1 MRVLYEAAS
10 EEGRDEFVVGEVKEL
25 FGKKGN
31 FRVLQF
37 SDAAVQGALDLD
49 HPDRIVFEY
58 PQAIIHL
65 LQHNHPRLER
75 VFQIGHGI
83 GTIAR
88 HCRGVRFK
96 TAELDERIILAS
108 ERFFGSAGESVV
120 PGDGRFIL
128 EGEEAETYDGIVVD
142 AFTDRGVPRHLTT
155 DRFFATAAD
164 KLEAG
169 GMIVLNVT
177 GKGPGDRLI
186 GALHATLLASFS
198 CVSAFMPQAD
208 RATEVRNILLAGRN
222 RPIEFRAREMA
233 GFVPFEPAPGTV
245 IMDECSLG
253 NGG

>member
-10 EEGRDEFVVGEVKEL
+10 GEGRDEFVVGDVNEL

-49 HPDRIVFEY
+49 DPQRIVFEY

-65 LQHNHPRLER
+65 LEHNHPRLER

-88 HCRGVRFK
+88 HCRGARFM
-96 TAELDERIILAS
+96 TAELDERIVQAS
-108 ERFFGSAGESVV
+108 GQYFGSAGEFVAI
-120 PGDGRFIL
+120 GDGRSIL
-128 EGEEAETYDGIVVD
+128 EGEEAETYDGIIVD
-142 AFTDRGVPRHLTT
+142 AFTDRGVPGHLTT

-164 KLEAG
+164 KLDAEG
-169 GMIVLNVT
+169 IIVLNVT

-186 GALHATLLASFS
+186 GALHATMRESFTH
-198 CVSAFMPQAD
+198 VSAFMLPAD
-208 RATEVRNILLAGRN
+208 RASETRNVLLAGRN
-222 RPIEFRAREMA
+222 SRIECRARDMA
-233 GFVPFEPAPGTV
+233 GFVPFEPAPGHV
-245 IMDECSLG
+245 IMELVKPFF
-253 NGG
+253 